1 MPYRIGKTFEFESGH
16 MLSKH
21 SGKCRFPHGHS
32 RRVEIVLAADA
43 LDANDMVC
51 DFQAIKQII
60 KAFIDHW
67 DHALC
72 LNTADPHCG
81 FYRAAYGDRIIPF
94 AEADPTM
101 DVAGRDAAQ
110 KLALLASLAFNVRVS
125 EQQMHVEG
133 IDKLQP
139 ADIHFAGE
147 LGYVIKLLAIA
158 ERSEGSGFRVQGSG
172 NPNALS
178 AESARLPS
186 SLNPEPSFA

>member
-1 MPYRIGKTFEFESGH
+1 MGRQLDRPRLARRAAPRGQLIFPMPYRIGKTFEFESGH

-94 AEADPTM
+94 AEADPTSEVM
-101 DVAGRDAAQ
+101 VKAIFDEVKR
-110 KLALLASLAFNVRVS
+110 KLAEAPGEMSGLARPISPAVRLERVRLTETS
-125 EQQMHVEG
+125 SSW
-133 IDKLQP
+133 
-139 ADIHFAGE
+139 
-147 LGYVIKLLAIA
+147 A
-158 ERSEGSGFRVQGSG
+158 EYEERASQ
-172 NPNALS
+172 A
-178 AESARLPS
+178 
-186 SLNPEPSFA
+186 